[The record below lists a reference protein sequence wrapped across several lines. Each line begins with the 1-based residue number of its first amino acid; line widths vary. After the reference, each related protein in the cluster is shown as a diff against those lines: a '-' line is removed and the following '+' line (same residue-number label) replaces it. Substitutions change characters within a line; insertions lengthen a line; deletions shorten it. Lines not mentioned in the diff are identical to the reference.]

1 MYNIYRYIKSILYNI
16 IVYGEMRMKKKF
28 IIPLSVAAMTL
39 VSVTAVSAAQE
50 PAVQPQYGVVSDYEM
65 VGASESATYG
75 QFKYSVNSK
84 NEAIIEG
91 LSDEAAAQ
99 SDVHLIIPAKINGYN
114 VTEIENSAFKDN
126 VNIKSVTFSEGL
138 KKIGGA
144 AFSGCV
150 NLTGTVTLPSTLTSI
165 NYDWG
170 NNGGAFSGTS
180 ISKVVFKD
188 GTDKLTVDRYA
199 FSSCKS
205 LTEVSLPSNISNVGP
220 YTFDGD
226 SSLEKVTFKDGS
238 YELTIS
244 DNAFRKTAVKNVTF
258 PKNTIEIG
266 AGAFD
271 SVVELTSI
279 TLNEGL
285 KTIGSGAFEGC
296 NNLSGKLVIPSTVE
310 TIGSSYYEG
319 AFERTSITSVEFKD
333 SSTGTLLSIYDNTF
347 KDCKML
353 ESVSLPNRVKNIASR
368 AFANDTNLSSV
379 EFKEVPANL
388 TIGDSAFYNTA
399 IKEVKLPSKTTSL
412 GSYAFKDC
420 ASLEM
425 LELNEGLT
433 SIGQGAFSNCTSLG
447 GVINIPSTVTTI
459 GTNYGDGVFDNT
471 DIFGVVIAD
480 GNAGISIGYN
490 AFGDCKKLAY
500 ADLSNRVTG
509 IYGRAFQNDTA
520 LQWVKIKKDNYD
532 VTMASDAFLNATALE
547 KISIPKRTKMNGDVF
562 NGCTALKNIYYSGSE
577 KDYSNY
583 VTISFDYG
591 NNKEYQNATL
601 TYNYTAYDTWA
612 VPKEP
617 DKSLNGLAQ
626 DENGVW
632 KNYKDGKV
640 DTEYTGL
647 VDYNGTWIYVEAG
660 EVNWGYTGLV
670 DYNGMWFYVSGGV
683 IDWNYEG
690 IADYAGNWF
699 YVTGG
704 MINWDY
710 TGLTCYSGAW
720 FYVSGGVLDW
730 SYTGLAYYNGIWF
743 YVSGGMVDWSY
754 SGLVY
759 YNGAWFAVSGGTI
772 NWSTTLVE
780 YNGMWFYVSGGMVD
794 WDYTGTYV
802 FYGNTF
808 NIVGGVVVW

>member
-1 MYNIYRYIKSILYNI
+1 MYNIYMYIKSISYNI

-39 VSVTAVSAAQE
+39 ASVTAVTAVSAAQE

-114 VTEIENSAFKDN
+114 VTEIQNSAFRDN

-138 KKIGGA
+138 KIIRA
-144 AFSGCV
+144 NAFAGCV
-150 NLTGTVTLPSTLTSI
+150 NLTGTITFPSTLTSI
-165 NYDWG
+165 QHNWSK
-170 NNGGAFSGTS
+170 GAFSDTS

-188 GTDKLTVDRYA
+188 GQDELTIDQNS
-199 FSSCKS
+199 FTNCKA
-205 LTEVSLPSNISNVGP
+205 LTEVSFSSNISYIGA
-220 YTFDGD
+220 YAFDGD
-226 SSLEKVTFKDGS
+226 SSIEKVTFKDGS
-238 YELTIS
+238 YEFTID
-244 DNAFRKTAVKNVTF
+244 DNAFRNTSVKSVTF
-258 PKNTIEIG
+258 PKNTIKIG
-266 AGAFD
+266 GGAFKND
-271 SVVELTSI
+271 VELTEM
-279 TLNEGL
+279 TLNDGV
-285 KTIGSGAFEGC
+285 KTIGAEAFMGC
-296 NNLSGKLVIPSTVE
+296 NNLGGKLVIPSTVE
-310 TIGSSYYEG
+310 TIGSSVYDG
-319 AFERTSITSVEFKD
+319 AFEGTSITSVEFKD
-333 SSTGTLLSIYDNTF
+333 GNSSTLLSIYNKTF
-347 KDCKML
+347 KDCKVL
-353 ESVSLPNRVKNIASR
+353 EGVVLPNRVNNIYAS

-420 ASLEM
+420 ASLEK

-433 SIGQGAFSNCTSLG
+433 SIGQGAFTNCTSLG
-447 GVINIPSTVTTI
+447 GVINIPSTVTEI
-459 GTNYGDGVFDNT
+459 GLQYGEGAFDNT

-547 KISIPKRTKMNGDVF
+547 KISIPKRTKMNGNVF

-670 DYNGMWFYVSGGV
+670 DYNGMWFYVSGG
-683 IDWNYEG
+683 
-690 IADYAGNWF
+690 
-699 YVTGG
+699 
-704 MINWDY
+704 
-710 TGLTCYSGAW
+710 
-720 FYVSGGVLDW
+720 
-730 SYTGLAYYNGIWF
+730 
-743 YVSGGMVDWSY
+743 
-754 SGLVY
+754 
-759 YNGAWFAVSGGTI
+759 
-772 NWSTTLVE
+772 
-780 YNGMWFYVSGGMVD
+780 MVD

>member
-1 MYNIYRYIKSILYNI
+1 
-16 IVYGEMRMKKKF
+16 MKKKF

-39 VSVTAVSAAQE
+39 ASVTAVSAAQE

-91 LSDEAAAQ
+91 LSDAAAAQ

-114 VTEIENSAFKDN
+114 VTEIQNSAFRDN

-399 IKEVKLPSKTTSL
+399 I
-412 GSYAFKDC
+412 
-420 ASLEM
+420 
-425 LELNEGLT
+425 
-433 SIGQGAFSNCTSLG
+433 
-447 GVINIPSTVTTI
+447 
-459 GTNYGDGVFDNT
+459 
-471 DIFGVVIAD
+471 
-480 GNAGISIGYN
+480 
-490 AFGDCKKLAY
+490 
-500 ADLSNRVTG
+500 
-509 IYGRAFQNDTA
+509 
-520 LQWVKIKKDNYD
+520 
-532 VTMASDAFLNATALE
+532 
-547 KISIPKRTKMNGDVF
+547 
-562 NGCTALKNIYYSGSE
+562 LKNIYYSGSE

>member
-1 MYNIYRYIKSILYNI
+1 
-16 IVYGEMRMKKKF
+16 MKKKF

-39 VSVTAVSAAQE
+39 ASVTAVSAAQE

-114 VTEIENSAFKDN
+114 VTEIENSAFRDN

-399 IKEVKLPSKTTSL
+399 I
-412 GSYAFKDC
+412 
-420 ASLEM
+420 
-425 LELNEGLT
+425 
-433 SIGQGAFSNCTSLG
+433 
-447 GVINIPSTVTTI
+447 
-459 GTNYGDGVFDNT
+459 
-471 DIFGVVIAD
+471 
-480 GNAGISIGYN
+480 
-490 AFGDCKKLAY
+490 
-500 ADLSNRVTG
+500 
-509 IYGRAFQNDTA
+509 
-520 LQWVKIKKDNYD
+520 
-532 VTMASDAFLNATALE
+532 
-547 KISIPKRTKMNGDVF
+547 
-562 NGCTALKNIYYSGSE
+562 LKNIYYSGSE

>member
-1 MYNIYRYIKSILYNI
+1 
-16 IVYGEMRMKKKF
+16 MKKRF

-39 VSVTAVSAAQE
+39 ASVTAVSAAQE

-65 VGASESATYG
+65 VGASNYATYG
-75 QFKYSVNSK
+75 QFKYSVNSN
-84 NEAIIEG
+84 NEAVING
-91 LSDEAAAQ
+91 LTDEAA
-99 SDVHLIIPAKINGYN
+99 SDTDIHLIIPAKINGYN
-114 VTEIENSAFKDN
+114 VTRIENSAFQNN
-126 VNIKSVTFSEGL
+126 VNIKSVVFSEGL
-138 KKIGGA
+138 KTIGDKV
-144 AFSGCV
+144 FSGCI
-150 NLTGTVTLPSTLTSI
+150 NLTGTITIPSTVTNI
-165 NYDWG
+165 G
-170 NNGGAFSGTS
+170 NSYNNSSGSAFYGTS
-180 ISKVVFKD
+180 ITNVVFKE
-188 GTDKLTVDRYA
+188 GTDKLAIAGNT
-199 FSSCKS
+199 FSNCKS
-205 LTEVSLPSNISNVGP
+205 LTEVNFSSNISDISTEAFN
-220 YTFDGD
+220 GD
-226 SSLEKVTFKDGS
+226 SSLEKITFKDGS
-238 YELTIS
+238 YNLTIHS
-244 DNAFRKTAVKNVTF
+244 KAFINTSAKNIIF
-258 PKNTIEIG
+258 PKNTVEIG
-266 AGAFD
+266 ADAFNGD
-271 SVVELTSI
+271 VELTSI

-285 KTIGSGAFEGC
+285 KTIGDGAFYGC
-296 NNLSGKLVIPSTVE
+296 NNLGGKLVIPSTVE
-310 TIGSSYYEG
+310 VIGDDRWVYRG
-319 AFERTSITSVEFKD
+319 AFANTSITSVEIKD
-333 SSTGTLLSIYDNTF
+333 GKANLNIYDRTF
-347 KDCKML
+347 ENCKRL
-353 ESVSLPNRVKNIASR
+353 ESVSLSDRIVRVGYH
-368 AFANDTNLSSV
+368 AFENDSNLSSV
-379 EFKEVPANL
+379 EFKEVSGNL
-388 TIGDSAFYNTA
+388 TILDSAFSNTA
-399 IKEVKLPSKTTSL
+399 IKEVKLPSKTTSI
-412 GSYAFKDC
+412 GKATFKDC
-420 ASLEM
+420 ANLKKI
-425 LELNEGLT
+425 ELNEGLT
-433 SIGQGAFSNCTSLG
+433 SIGNEAFGNDTSLG
-447 GVINIPSTVTTI
+447 GVLSIPSTVTSI
-459 GTNYGDGVFDNT
+459 EESAFSGT

-480 GNAGISIGYN
+480 GNSGISIGWG
-490 AFGDCKKLAY
+490 AFANCKKLAY
-500 ADLSNRVTG
+500 ADLSNRVTN
-509 IYGRAFQNDTA
+509 IAQKAFKDDTS

-660 EVNWGYTGLV
+660 EVNWGHTGLV

-730 SYTGLAYYNGIWF
+730 SYTGLVYYNGIWF

-794 WDYTGTYV
+794 WNYTGTYE
-802 FYGNTF
+802 FYGNIF
-808 NIVGGVVVW
+808 NIAGGVVVW

>member
-1 MYNIYRYIKSILYNI
+1 
-16 IVYGEMRMKKKF
+16 MKKKF

-399 IKEVKLPSKTTSL
+399 I
-412 GSYAFKDC
+412 
-420 ASLEM
+420 
-425 LELNEGLT
+425 
-433 SIGQGAFSNCTSLG
+433 
-447 GVINIPSTVTTI
+447 
-459 GTNYGDGVFDNT
+459 
-471 DIFGVVIAD
+471 
-480 GNAGISIGYN
+480 
-490 AFGDCKKLAY
+490 
-500 ADLSNRVTG
+500 
-509 IYGRAFQNDTA
+509 
-520 LQWVKIKKDNYD
+520 
-532 VTMASDAFLNATALE
+532 
-547 KISIPKRTKMNGDVF
+547 
-562 NGCTALKNIYYSGSE
+562 LKNIYYSGSE